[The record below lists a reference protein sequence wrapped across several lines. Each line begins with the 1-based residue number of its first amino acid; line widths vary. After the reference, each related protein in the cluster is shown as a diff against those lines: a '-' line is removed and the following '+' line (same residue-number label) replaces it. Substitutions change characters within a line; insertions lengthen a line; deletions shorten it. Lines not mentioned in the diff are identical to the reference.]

1 MPVQTIEYPI
11 DYEDAIAKLVRELPI
26 ERAAQL
32 YDFARF
38 LLEDTRSMSQSAAMS
53 SMAAEEQISDEE
65 LAAEDALW
73 ESSMI
78 RHADRFA
85 ALKTQAK
92 ADVKAERTAPMF
104 NRSGEFSV
112 E

>member
-1 MPVQTIEYPI
+1 MQTIQHPI
-11 DYEDAIAKLVRELPI
+11 DYENAIAGLIRQLPT

-38 LLEDTRSMSQSAAMS
+38 LVDDIEPIEQLTSGKHAEAEDL
-53 SMAAEEQISDEE
+53 ISDEE

-73 ESSMI
+73 EASLA
-78 RHADRFA
+78 RHADQFA
-85 ALKTQAK
+85 ALKAQAK
-92 ADVKAERTAPMF
+92 ADVKAHRTVPMF
-104 NRSGEFSV
+104 NDQGEFSV

>member
-1 MPVQTIEYPI
+1 MQTIEYPI
-11 DYEDAIAKLVRELPI
+11 DYEDAIATLVRELPV

-38 LLEDTRSMSQSAAMS
+38 LLEDTRSMSQSAAIEQ
-53 SMAAEEQISDEE
+53 MAAEEQISDEE
-65 LAAEDALW
+65 LATEDALW

-85 ALKTQAK
+85 TLKTQAK
-92 ADVKAERTAPMF
+92 ADVKAGRTAPMF
-104 NRSGEFSV
+104 NGRGEFSV